1 MRKNVAMRIRNV
13 LRLCIISVA
22 VCIFYISSANAK
34 VCFLPGGHCDSE
46 AGGAPAVSK
55 HIEKGCVLGAP
66 LPHYVCEQ
74 CENGFYKCSGCKKDY
89 KMVRG
94 ECVCD
99 GEDCRLKKDTYC
111 PSESQNSCGLCATG
125 KCACSGV
132 KCSSTQKCDSSL
144 NACGNCKGTCIDQNK
159 CEQGWTENKPEGCF
173 EKGKTPDG
181 SKPCYKK
188 RECTCAEDASKCTCA
203 DRGWSSNSNCANG
216 KIAVKKDVINGSQCY
231 LCSEKTC
238 SFYGDNYFDNESSC
252 TSCEKPTPV
261 DGSKVGGLIC
271 FECPKVTACADL
283 NLSDAKDDTCFNTNT
298 EDAKC
303 QSSIGHACW
312 KNTNAKGCAERGL
325 AEAKDA
331 ECFNTNKENKDCEK
345 TCWENTSPK
354 SCAERGLSMGKD
366 DVCFKKHTEDKKC
379 ADSCWKNEDPKS
391 CEERG
396 AGFYSKEADCK
407 AKCADGTCVEDKTC
421 GENNKCFICGEKRK
435 QPCQDVDAKTC
446 KCGTV
451 KNAEGCAIC
460 KTDCKCKDYDASYQA
475 EDTCSDNCKKAKL
488 VDADKVGGLTCY
500 HCNDARECKDFNKN
514 YKDSVQSC
522 PSCSIGT
529 RFGAPIPLGEVCG
542 LTCVKCG
549 CASGGGSSG
558 GSSSSGGSGGGGSGG
573 GNPQPD
579 NVNMCEKCCDYQTGP
594 NGRHIVKTTSAPSG
608 CDGFTCGSN
617 CCEVSGFKGTE
628 ECDGYSDIGIGSG
641 YSDVDS
647 LSDAHSFGDL
657 FSSSGTSSNKGSATH
672 CGPRNCEKDYPGQ
685 NRHCC
690 ITKQCYYTDSSH
702 KTKECSGV
710 EYLCVPANEPCKE
723 FAITGTGA
731 VSSETLND

>member
-22 VCIFYISSANAK
+22 ACIFYISSANAK

-261 DGSKVGGLIC
+261 DGTKVGGLTC

-391 CEERG
+391 CAERG
-396 AGFYSKEADCK
+396 SGFYSKKADCQ

-460 KTDCKCKDYDASYQA
+460 KTDCKCSDYGAYQS
-475 EDTCSDNCKKAKL
+475 ESTCADNCKQAKS
-488 VDADKVGGLTCY
+488 VEAKKVGGLTCY
-500 HCNDARECKDFNKN
+500 HCNDNKVCKDFDPK
-514 YKDSVQSC
+514 YKSSC
-522 PSCSIGT
+522 TCNQGQLVSMPVDKSKICNLTCYSECICGW
-529 RFGAPIPLGEVCG
+529 GGEVPSV
-542 LTCVKCG
+542 TPTFTPD
-549 CASGGGSSG
+549 SSG
-558 GSSSSGGSGGGGSGG
+558 DTDSSGNPKSGEA
-573 GNPQPD
+573 NL
-579 NVNMCEKCCDYQTGP
+579 CEKCCAIEIKASGS
-594 NGRHIVKTTSAPSG
+594 HIVKTYMADSVSE
-608 CDGFTCGSN
+608 CRGFTCGTN
-617 CCEVSGFKGTE
+617 CCSFGSFAGTNDCYSGSGMGVSGGF
-628 ECDGYSDIGIGSG
+628 
-641 YSDVDS
+641 
-647 LSDAHSFGDL
+647 SDA
-657 FSSSGTSSNKGSATH
+657 FSDGISDSISNGSMPKLTAEK
-672 CGPRNCEKDYPGQ
+672 CGNRNCEAEYPGQ
-685 NRHCC
+685 KRHCC
-690 ITKQCYYTDSSH
+690 MAMSCHTEGKTTVCTD
-702 KTKECSGV
+702 V
-710 EYLCVPANEPCKE
+710 NYLCIKSGDPCPDGIVDTE
-723 FAITGTGA
+723 HMT
-731 VSSETLND
+731 SEVEND